1 MKFESI
7 YILDPNTKDVKAI
20 NDKVSALINKNG
32 KLTNLEDWGIRLL
45 VYPIQ
50 KQNKA
55 HYVLINYESE
65 YKFIDELNKV
75 FNNED
80 AILKHITIKK
90 ED

>member
-45 VYPIQ
+45 AYPIR
-50 KQNKA
+50 KHNKA
-55 HYVLINYESE
+55 YYVLINYKSE
-65 YKFIDELNKV
+65 IKFIDELNKF
-75 FNNED
+75 FNSED